1 LRSSSAK
8 RLGRMRTAARLFSW
22 SLSASVPRR
31 QPSTSTSAVEKAS
44 ESFCGGRFLSSSAS
58 GPRAGPLGAVIDAGG
73 ISQSPPM
80 LGREGRWNPAGRT
93 WERRF
98 GRPPPASPPLGN
110 GLAPVGSSSGVPV
123 ESPAGSPPVHGSR
136 RLAGSAGVAR
146 AVGFAGAGGGRVPRW
161 PGPVFPGRAGPFR
174 SVAGPRPGWLFG
186 ARA

>member
-1 LRSSSAK
+1 
-8 RLGRMRTAARLFSW
+8 MRTAARLFSW

-123 ESPAGSPPVHGSR
+123 ESGSLSAGSPTR
-136 RLAGSAGVAR
+136 RGWLAGSAGVAR
-146 AVGFAGAGGGRVPRW
+146 AVGFAGAGGGRVPRS

-174 SVAGPRPGWLFG
+174 SVAGTRPGWLFG

>member
-1 LRSSSAK
+1 
-8 RLGRMRTAARLFSW
+8 MTAWQGS
-22 SLSASVPRR
+22 
-31 QPSTSTSAVEKAS
+31 QD
-44 ESFCGGRFLSSSAS
+44 GAS
-58 GPRAGPLGAVIDAGG
+58 GVGVCNPLIFDLFRAFPGCFGKTRCSRRAVAQFSRGCTSPATAPAPRAGPLGAVIDAGG

-80 LGREGRWNPAGRT
+80 LGREGRRNPAGRT

-123 ESPAGSPPVHGSR
+123 ESGSLSAGSPTR
-136 RLAGSAGVAR
+136 RGWLAGSAGVAR
-146 AVGFAGAGGGRVPRW
+146 AVGFAGAGGGRVPRS

-174 SVAGPRPGWLFG
+174 SVAGTRPGWLFG